1 MSTAEAKGYADEI
14 GALFCETSAKLN
26 KGVADVFVDISRR
39 LPTPVERDIGEVADL
54 RQGGGGNGR
63 GSTASGGGCC

>member
-1 MSTAEAKGYADEI
+1 VSTAEAKGYADEI